1 MANYKL
7 FVLMSSCKVL
17 QTKAVDPCELYAAYV
32 IVHQDMPCTI
42 HFSVLVMV
50 LVRALR
56 LCQPRL
62 YNVVRPCKASK
73 FFIVG

>member
-7 FVLMSSCKVL
+7 FMLMSGCNVL
-17 QTKAVDPCELYAAYV
+17 QTKAVDPCELCAAYV

-56 LCQPRL
+56 LCQPRVYML
-62 YNVVRPCKASK
+62 SAPAKPVN
-73 FFIVG
+73 FL